1 MELKQRNLAVYA
13 LLLLVWGL
21 VLTWQVQ
28 EHLRVKE
35 YARSSL
41 RNRSRDIANTLGS
54 FIRGLQFRGAVFGD
68 RLQPVLDDLVFGRTN
83 DLVKAGEV
91 LSVALLNATGE
102 PVASAG
108 RIVDL
113 SQKDVQEGERWGS
126 KFLTVIYPIEGASV
140 S

>member
-41 RNRSRDIANTLGS
+41 RNRSRDIANTAP
-54 FIRGLQFRGAVFGD
+54 FDAV
-68 RLQPVLDDLVFGRTN
+68 
-83 DLVKAGEV
+83 
-91 LSVALLNATGE
+91 
-102 PVASAG
+102 
-108 RIVDL
+108 
-113 SQKDVQEGERWGS
+113 
-126 KFLTVIYPIEGASV
+126 
-140 S
+140 